1 MKNLIPTPAGSVGLL
16 DVRCSRC
23 GRLLRDAPGVDALL
37 WNVAARNGCAVGF
50 LCPDCQADAEGIEAQ
65 ANEAVL
71 DYSRDSHGRMVA
83 TPKGGALDAR

>member
-1 MKNLIPTPAGSVGLL
+1 MNNLIPTPAGSVGLL

-23 GRLLRDAPGVDALL
+23 GRLLRDAPCVDALR
-37 WNVAARNGCAVGF
+37 WNVDAQNGCAVGF
-50 LCPDCQADAEGIEAQ
+50 VCPDCQTDAEDVEAQ

-71 DYSRDSHGRMVA
+71 DYSRDRLGRMAA

>member
-1 MKNLIPTPAGSVGLL
+1 ML